1 MRVVRNWII
10 ALAGLLL
17 LAQQG
22 FAAVKIDGV
31 RVWPAPDHTRI
42 VFDVSKRVEHRI
54 FSLENPGRL
63 VIDISDVAANPQ
75 LDSLKLP
82 SKLVKRVRHATRE
95 GNDLRVVLDLS
106 QKIKPRSFVLP
117 ANQQYGD
124 RLVIDLYPANLK
136 PAKSTQVAKTTAND
150 RRDVVVV
157 IDAGHGG
164 EDPGALGPFGIRE
177 KTVVLAIAK
186 ELETLFARQKGFK
199 PKMVR
204 SGDYY
209 VGLRS
214 RTERAR
220 KMSADILVSIHADA
234 FKSPKAK
241 GASVYTLSPRGASSE
256 AARWLA
262 ESENGADLV
271 GGVGGVSLDNKDSML
286 AGVLLD
292 LSQTASMRASVT
304 TGGQVLSELGRVTK
318 LHKRQVEKAGFV
330 VLKSPDIP
338 SILVET
344 GFISNPTEAKNL
356 NSKNHQRKLA
366 RAIFNGVN
374 KYFSNTPPPGTYLAW
389 QRQQRDQIKEYR
401 IASGDTLSG
410 IAVRNNVTMAQLK
423 KLNQMTTSKIRIG
436 QIIRVPAS

>member
-1 MRVVRNWII
+1 LII
-10 ALAGLLL
+10 AFAGLLL
-17 LAQQG
+17 LTQQG

-42 VFDVSKRVEHRI
+42 VFDVSSRVEHRI

-63 VIDISDVAANPQ
+63 VIDISDVAANPK
-75 LDSLKLP
+75 LDALKLP
-82 SKLVKRVRHATRE
+82 SKLVKRVRFASRD

-117 ANQQYGD
+117 ANQQYGN
-124 RLVIDLYPANLK
+124 RLVIDLYPANQKQAK
-136 PAKSTQVAKTTAND
+136 PAQAVKSAAD
-150 RRDVVVV
+150 GRRNVVVV

-186 ELETLFARQKGFK
+186 ELEKLVARQAGFTA
-199 PKMVR
+199 KMIR

-220 KMSADILVSIHADA
+220 KMNADILVSIHADA

-241 GASVYTLSPRGASSE
+241 GASVYTLSSRGASSE

-262 ESENGADLV
+262 ESENSADLV

-344 GFISNPTEAKNL
+344 GFISNPAEAKNL
-356 NSKNHQRKLA
+356 NSKKHQRKLA

-374 KYFSNTPPPGTYLAW
+374 KYFASTPPPGTYLAW
-389 QRQQRDQIKEYR
+389 QRQQRNQIKEYR

-410 IAVRNNVTMAQLK
+410 IAARNNVTMVQLK
-423 KLNQMTTSKIRIG
+423 TLNRMTSDKIRIG
-436 QIIRVPAS
+436 QVIRVPSS

>member
-1 MRVVRNWII
+1 MRLMRNWMTV
-10 ALAGLLL
+10 LFGLLL
-17 LAQQG
+17 LVQQG
-22 FAAVKIDGV
+22 FAATKINGV
-31 RVWPAPDHTRI
+31 RVWPAPDNTRI
-42 VFDVSKRVEHRI
+42 VFDVSQRVEHRI
-54 FSLENPGRL
+54 FSLENPSRL
-63 VIDISDVAANPQ
+63 VIDITDVAANPR
-75 LDSLKLP
+75 LEALKLP
-82 SKLVKRVRHATRE
+82 SKLVKRVRHATRN

-117 ANQQYGD
+117 ANQQYGN
-124 RLVIDLYPANLK
+124 RLVIDLYPSDKK
-136 PAKSTQVAKTTAND
+136 PVKKQPVAKKQAD
-150 RRDVVVV
+150 GRRDIVVV

-186 ELETLFARQKGFK
+186 ELEALFARQKGFK
-199 PKMVR
+199 PKMIR
-204 SGDYY
+204 TGDYY

-220 KMSADILVSIHADA
+220 KMNADILVSVHADA

-241 GASVYTLSPRGASSE
+241 GASVYTLSSRGASSE

-262 ESENGADLV
+262 ESENNADLV
-271 GGVGGVSLDNKDSML
+271 GGVGRVSLDNKDSML

-292 LSQTASMRASVT
+292 LSQTASMRASVS

-356 NSKNHQRKLA
+356 NSKRHQRKLA
-366 RAIFNGVN
+366 KAIFNGVN
-374 KYFSNTPPPGTYLAW
+374 KYFSKTPPPGTYLAW
-389 QRQQRDQIKEYR
+389 QRQQRNQIKEYR

-410 IAVRNNVTMAQLK
+410 IAAENNISMAKLK
-423 KLNQMTTSKIRIG
+423 KMNRLKSDKIRIG
-436 QIIRVPAS
+436 QVLRVPAS

>member
-1 MRVVRNWII
+1 MRLMRNWIVG
-10 ALAGLLL
+10 LCGLLL
-17 LAQQG
+17 LVQQG
-22 FAAVKIDGV
+22 GAATKINGV

-42 VFDVSKRVEHRI
+42 VFDVSQRVEHKI
-54 FSLENPGRL
+54 FNLQNPGRL

-75 LDSLKLP
+75 LDTLKLP
-82 SKLVKRVRHATRE
+82 ASLVKRVRHATRN
-95 GNDLRVVLDLS
+95 GNDLRVVLDLN

-117 ANQQYGD
+117 ANQQYGN
-124 RLVIDLYPANLK
+124 RLVVDLYPAK
-136 PAKSTQVAKTTAND
+136 QKGQEPAVAKTTAD
-150 RRDVVVV
+150 GMRDVVVV

-164 EDPGALGPFGIRE
+164 EDPGALGPYGIRE
-177 KTVVLAIAK
+177 KTVVLAIAR
-186 ELETLFARQKGFK
+186 ELEALFARQKGFK

-204 SGDYY
+204 TGDYY

-220 KMSADILVSIHADA
+220 KMNADILVSIHADA

-241 GASVYTLSPRGASSE
+241 GASVYTLSSRGATSE

-262 ESENGADLV
+262 ESENNADLA
-271 GGVGGVSLDNKDSML
+271 GGVGRVSLDNKDSML

-292 LSQTASMRASVT
+292 LSQTASMRASVS

-356 NSKNHQRKLA
+356 NSKGHQRKLA
-366 RAIFNGVN
+366 KAIFNGIN
-374 KYFSNTPPPGTYLAW
+374 NYFVHSPPPGTYLAW
-389 QRQQRDQIKEYR
+389 QRQQRNQVKEYR
-401 IASGDTLSG
+401 IARGDTLSG
-410 IAVRNNVTMAQLK
+410 IAAKNNISMAQLK
-423 KLNQMTTSKIRIG
+423 KYNQLKSDKIRIG
-436 QIIRVPAS
+436 QVLRVPAS

>member
-1 MRVVRNWII
+1 MRNWMTV
-10 ALAGLLL
+10 LFGLLL

-22 FAAVKIDGV
+22 FAATKIDGV

-75 LDSLKLP
+75 LDALKLP
-82 SKLVKRVRHATRE
+82 SKLVKRVRHATRD

-117 ANQQYGD
+117 ANQQYGN
-124 RLVIDLYPANLK
+124 RLVIDLYPAKQKQAK
-136 PAKSTQVAKTTAND
+136 PAVAKTTANG

-186 ELETLFARQKGFK
+186 ELEALFARQKGFK
-199 PKMVR
+199 PKMIR
-204 SGDYY
+204 TGDYY

-220 KMSADILVSIHADA
+220 KMNADILVSVHADA

-241 GASVYTLSPRGASSE
+241 GASVYTLSSRGASSE

-262 ESENGADLV
+262 ESENNADLV
-271 GGVGGVSLDNKDSML
+271 GGVGRVSLDNKDSML

-292 LSQTASMRASVT
+292 LSQTASMRASVS
-304 TGGQVLSELGRVTK
+304 TGGQVLSELGRITK
-318 LHKRQVEKAGFV
+318 LHKRRVEKAGFV

-356 NSKNHQRKLA
+356 NNKNHQRKLA

-374 KYFSNTPPPGTYLAW
+374 KYFTNTPPPGTYLAW
-389 QRQQRDQIKEYR
+389 QRQQRNQIKEYR

-410 IAVRNNVTMAQLK
+410 IAARNNVTMAQLK
-423 KLNQMTTSKIRIG
+423 KMNQLKTDKIRIG
-436 QIIRVPAS
+436 QVLRVPAS

>member
-1 MRVVRNWII
+1 MQNWMI

-22 FAAVKIDGV
+22 FAAVKIEGV

-63 VIDISDVAANPQ
+63 VIDISDVAANPR
-75 LDSLKLP
+75 LDELKLP
-82 SKLVKRVRHATRE
+82 SQLVKRVRHASRE

-124 RLVIDLYPANLK
+124 RLVIDLYPANQTVD
-136 PAKSTQVAKTTAND
+136 KSTQVAKTTANG

-186 ELETLFARQKGFK
+186 ELEALFAKQKGFK
-199 PKMVR
+199 PKMIR

-220 KMSADILVSIHADA
+220 KMNADILVSIHADA

-271 GGVGGVSLDNKDSML
+271 GGVGGFSLDNKDSML

-304 TGGQVLSELGRVTK
+304 TGSQVLSELGRVTK
-318 LHKRQVEKAGFV
+318 LHKQQVEKAGFV

-356 NSKNHQRKLA
+356 NSKNHQHKLA

-389 QRQQRDQIKEYR
+389 QRQQRNQLKEYR

-410 IAVRNNVTMAQLK
+410 IAVRNNVTMVQLK
-423 KLNQMTTSKIRIG
+423 KLNQMTTDKIRVG
-436 QIIRVPAS
+436 QVIRVPAS

>member
-1 MRVVRNWII
+1 MRVWII
-10 ALAGLLL
+10 TLVSLLL
-17 LAQQG
+17 FVQQG

-42 VFDVSKRVEHRI
+42 VFDVSSRVEHRI
-54 FSLENPGRL
+54 FTLENPGRL
-63 VIDISDVAANPQ
+63 VIDISDVAANPR
-75 LDSLKLP
+75 LEALKLP
-82 SKLVKRVRHATRE
+82 SKLIRRVRHAARN
-95 GNDLRVVLDLS
+95 GNDLRVVLDLGE
-106 QKIKPRSFVLP
+106 KIKPRSFVLP
-117 ANQQYGD
+117 ANKQYGD
-124 RLVIDLYPANLK
+124 RLVIDLYP
-136 PAKSTQVAKTTAND
+136 SSQQVAKSKSATVVKDKANQ
-150 RRDVVVV
+150 RRNVVVV

-186 ELETLFARQKGFK
+186 ELQALFARQAGFDA
-199 PKMVR
+199 KMIR

-220 KMSADILVSIHADA
+220 KMNADILVSIHADA

-241 GASVYTLSPRGASSE
+241 GASVYALSSRGASSE

-262 ESENGADLV
+262 ESENSADLV

-304 TGGQVLSELGRVTK
+304 TGGQVLSELGRITK

-344 GFISNPTEAKNL
+344 GFISNPTEARNL
-356 NSKNHQRKLA
+356 NSKKHQRKLA

-374 KYFSNTPPPGTYLAW
+374 KYFSRTPPPGTYLAW
-389 QRQQRDQIKEYR
+389 QRQQRNQIKEYR

-423 KLNQMTTSKIRIG
+423 KLNRMTSDKLRIG
-436 QIIRVPAS
+436 QVIRVPAS

>member
-1 MRVVRNWII
+1 MFV
-10 ALAGLLL
+10 ALLL
-17 LAQQG
+17 FMQQG
-22 FAAVKIDGV
+22 FAAAKVEGV

-42 VFDVSKRVEHRI
+42 VFDVSQRVEHKI

-63 VIDISDVAANPQ
+63 VIDISDVADTPR
-75 LDSLKLP
+75 LDALNLP
-82 SKLVKRVRHATRE
+82 SKLVKRVRHGARN
-95 GNDLRVVLDLS
+95 GNDLRVVLDLNE
-106 QKIKPRSFVLP
+106 KIKPRSFVLP
-117 ANQQYGD
+117 ANDKYGD
-124 RLVIDLYPANLK
+124 RLVVDLYPAN
-136 PAKSTQVAKTTAND
+136 PRVDQPTTVAKTTSNGQ
-150 RRDVVVV
+150 RDVIVV

-186 ELETLFARQKGFK
+186 ELEKLFAREKGFS

-204 SGDYY
+204 TGDYY
-209 VGLRS
+209 VGLRA

-220 KMSADILVSIHADA
+220 KMNADILVSIHADA
-234 FKSPKAK
+234 FKSPQAN
-241 GASVYTLSPRGASSE
+241 GASVYTLSSRGASSE

-262 ESENGADLV
+262 ESENSADLV
-271 GGVGGVSLDNKDSML
+271 GGVGGVSLGDRDSVL

-292 LSQTASMRASVT
+292 LSQTASMRAST
-304 TGGQVLSELGRVTK
+304 NTGGQVLSELGQVTR

-366 RAIFNGVN
+366 RAIYNGV
-374 KYFSNTPPPGTYLAW
+374 KAYFVNTPPPGTYLAW
-389 QRQQRDQIKEYR
+389 QRDNRQQMKEYR
-401 IASGDTLSG
+401 IASGDTLSD
-410 IAVRNNVTMAQLK
+410 IAARNNVSMAQLK
-423 KLNQMTTSKIRIG
+423 KLNQLTSDNIRIG
-436 QIIRVPAS
+436 QVIRVPAS

>member
-1 MRVVRNWII
+1 MGLMRVWII
-10 ALAGLLL
+10 TLISVLLFV
-17 LAQQG
+17 QQG

-42 VFDVSKRVEHRI
+42 VFDVSSRVEHRI
-54 FSLENPGRL
+54 FTLENPGRL
-63 VIDISDVAANPQ
+63 VIDISDVAANPR
-75 LDSLKLP
+75 LEALKLP
-82 SKLVKRVRHATRE
+82 SKLIKRVRHAARN
-95 GNDLRVVLDLS
+95 GNDLRVVLDLGE
-106 QKIKPRSFVLP
+106 KIKPRSFVLP
-117 ANQQYGD
+117 ANKQYGD
-124 RLVIDLYPANLK
+124 RLVIDLYPADQKRAK
-136 PAKSTQVAKTTAND
+136 PKQVTKTTID
-150 RRDVVVV
+150 GRRDVVVV

-186 ELETLFARQKGFK
+186 ELEKLVARQAGFTA
-199 PKMVR
+199 KMIR

-220 KMSADILVSIHADA
+220 KMNADILVSIHADA

-241 GASVYTLSPRGASSE
+241 GASVYTLSSRGASSE

-262 ESENGADLV
+262 ESENSADLV

-292 LSQTASMRASVT
+292 LSQTASNRASVT
-304 TGGQVLSELGRVTK
+304 TGGQVLSELGRITK
-318 LHKRQVEKAGFV
+318 LHKRRVEKAGFV

-344 GFISNPTEAKNL
+344 GFISNPTEARNL
-356 NSKNHQRKLA
+356 NSKKHQRKLA

-374 KYFSNTPPPGTYLAW
+374 KYFINTPPPGTYLAW
-389 QRQQRDQIKEYR
+389 QRQQRNQIKEYR

-423 KLNQMTTSKIRIG
+423 KLNRMTSDKIRIG
-436 QIIRVPAS
+436 QVIRVPAS

>member
-1 MRVVRNWII
+1 MQNWMI

-22 FAAVKIDGV
+22 VAAVKIEGV

-63 VIDISDVAANPQ
+63 VIDISDVAANPR
-75 LDSLKLP
+75 LDALKLP
-82 SKLVKRVRHATRE
+82 SQLVKRVRHASRE

-124 RLVIDLYPANLK
+124 RLVIDLYPANQK
-136 PAKSTQVAKTTAND
+136 VDQSAQVAKTTANG

-186 ELETLFARQKGFK
+186 ELEALFAKQKGFK
-199 PKMVR
+199 PKMIR

-220 KMSADILVSIHADA
+220 KMNADILVSIHADA

-241 GASVYTLSPRGASSE
+241 GASVYTLSSRGASSE

-271 GGVGGVSLDNKDSML
+271 GGVGGFSLDNKDSML

-304 TGGQVLSELGRVTK
+304 TGSQVLSELGRVTR
-318 LHKRQVEKAGFV
+318 LHKQQVEKAGFV

-356 NSKNHQRKLA
+356 NSKNHQHKLA

-389 QRQQRDQIKEYR
+389 QREQRNQLKEYR

-410 IAVRNNVTMAQLK
+410 IAVRNNVTMVQLK
-423 KLNQMTTSKIRIG
+423 KLNHMTTDKIRVG
-436 QIIRVPAS
+436 QVIRVPAS